1 MRQGNLMPVSTKRR
15 RDRGAMLLG
24 VMFMMTMMVL
34 TLLTVAPAVIQ
45 QVKRDREEE
54 MIHRGTEYAR
64 AIRRYYKKFGQYP
77 ASLEQLQ
84 NTNQIRFLRKPYK
97 DPLTKDGQWKLLHYA
112 DIQALMLGANPL
124 GSQSGGT
131 AGAGAADQAAAAGL
145 PQQPGGFVGGS
156 SQGEAQPGGAGSPV
170 ANTGEGAAD
179 PQTGP
184 SPGAGTGQS
193 GGVGGTQGQGA
204 AGQAGSNNTTSGN
217 TGLGGQTFGGGGI
230 VGVASKSND
239 PTIRVYNK
247 KKTYDE
253 WMFVYIP
260 MAERLNVLLSG
271 PYNGMTSVGM
281 PVGVPAGQINQGQG
295 STQQA
300 APGVQL
306 PPNQVPPQ

>member
-24 VMFMMTMMVL
+24 VMFMMTIMVL

-112 DIQALMLGANPL
+112 DVQALVLGANPL
-124 GSQSGGT
+124 VSQSSRT
-131 AGAGAADQAAAAGL
+131 AGASADQAGAAG
-145 PQQPGGFVGGS
+145 QQPGGFVGSS
-156 SQGEAQPGGAGSPV
+156 SQGEAQPGGGGSPV

-184 SPGAGTGQS
+184 TPGAGTGQS

-204 AGQAGSNNTTSGN
+204 AGQAGSNNTILGN
-217 TGLGGQTFGGGGI
+217 TGVGGQTFGGGGV
-230 VGVASKSND
+230 VGVASKSNEA
-239 PTIRVYNK
+239 TIRIYNK

-260 MAERLNVLLSG
+260 MMERLNILLSG
-271 PYNGMTSVGM
+271 PYNGM
-281 PVGVPAGQINQGQG
+281 PVGLPAGEINQGQG
-295 STQQA
+295 STQPG

-306 PPNQVPPQ
+306 PPSPV

>member
-1 MRQGNLMPVSTKRR
+1 MQQGNFMPVRTKQRR
-15 RDRGAMLLG
+15 ERGSMLLG

-34 TLLTVAPAVIQ
+34 TLLAVAPSFIQ
-45 QVKRDREEE
+45 QAKRDREEE

-64 AIRRYYKKFGQYP
+64 AVRRYYKKFGRYP
-77 ASLEQLQ
+77 ANLEQLQ

-112 DIQALMLGANPL
+112 DIQALMSGANPL
-124 GSQSGGT
+124 GLQSGGT
-131 AGAGAADQAAAAGL
+131 AGAGADQAGATGL

-156 SQGEAQPGGAGSPV
+156 SQGGSQPGGAGSPV
-170 ANTGEGAAD
+170 ANTGEGTAD
-179 PQTGP
+179 PQTGL

-204 AGQAGSNNTTSGN
+204 VGQAGSNNTIFGN
-217 TGLGGQTFGGGGI
+217 TGVGGQTFGGGGI

-239 PTIRVYNK
+239 PTIRIYNK

-253 WMFVYIP
+253 WMFVYTP
-260 MAERLNVLLSG
+260 MMEGQNLLLSG
-271 PYNGMTSVGM
+271 PYNGMTFLGM
-281 PVGVPAGQINQGQG
+281 PVGLPAGQINQGQG
-295 STQQA
+295 SPQEA

-306 PPNQVPPQ
+306 PPNQAPPQ

>member
-1 MRQGNLMPVSTKRR
+1 MQQGNFMPVRTKQR

-24 VMFMMTMMVL
+24 VMFMMTVMVL

-45 QVKRDREEE
+45 QAKRDREEE

-64 AIRRYYKKFGQYP
+64 AIRRYYRKFGRYP
-77 ASLEQLQ
+77 ANIEQLQ

-97 DPLTKDGQWKLLHYA
+97 DPLTKDGQWKLVHYA

-124 GSQSGGT
+124 GFESSGT
-131 AGAGAADQAAAAGL
+131 AGAGADQAGTPGL
-145 PQQPGGFVGGS
+145 PQQPGGIVGGS
-156 SQGEAQPGGAGSPV
+156 SQGGAQPGGGGSPI

-179 PQTGP
+179 PQTGL

-204 AGQAGSNNTTSGN
+204 VGQAGSNNAIFGN
-217 TGLGGQTFGGGGI
+217 TGVGGQTFGGGSI

-239 PTIRVYNK
+239 PTIRIYNK

-253 WMFVYIP
+253 WMFVYLP
-260 MAERLNVLLSG
+260 MMERQNLLLSG
-271 PYNGMTSVGM
+271 PYNGMTFMGP
-281 PVGVPAGQINQGQG
+281 PVAIPAGQINQGQG
-295 STQQA
+295 STQEA

-306 PPNQVPPQ
+306 PPNQAQPQ